1 MDLLVVLLAFVLLA
15 VVIVLVGA
23 PLRAAR
29 DRELAGEHVLNDED
43 PERRQAYERAQLE
56 SAREAK
62 YGEIRDAELD
72 MRTGK
77 LSREDYDSVDGALR
91 AEALEVLNRLQAL
104 ERGET
109 SAGAP
114 PATDER
120 PAEGTGREADP
131 QKRKE
136 S

>member
-1 MDLLVVLLAFVLLA
+1 MDLLVVLLAFLLLA
-15 VVIVLVGA
+15 VVVALVGA

-43 PERRQAYERAQLE
+43 PERRQVYERAQLE

-77 LSREDYDSVDGALR
+77 LSREDYEAVDAALR
-91 AEALEVLNRLQAL
+91 AEALEVLDRLQAL
-104 ERGET
+104 ERAEGDARASQTAEERSAEAAGRNADQGET
-109 SAGAP
+109 S
-114 PATDER
+114 
-120 PAEGTGREADP
+120 
-131 QKRKE
+131 
-136 S
+136 

>member
-1 MDLLVVLLAFVLLA
+1 MDLLVVLLALLLLA
-15 VVIVLVGA
+15 VVIALVGA

-29 DRELAGEHVLNDED
+29 DRELAGEHVLNDDD
-43 PERRQAYERAQLE
+43 PARQQAYERAQLE

-77 LSREDYDSVDGALR
+77 LSREDYEAVDGALR

-104 ERGET
+104 ERDEDDASQAVDGR
-109 SAGAP
+109 SAEA
-114 PATDER
+114 A
-120 PAEGTGREADP
+120 GRETDP
-131 QKRKE
+131 GPGGK

>member
-1 MDLLVVLLAFVLLA
+1 MDLLVLLLAFLLLA
-15 VVIVLVGA
+15 VVIALVGA

-77 LSREDYDSVDGALR
+77 LSRVDYEAVDAALR
-91 AEALEVLNRLQAL
+91 AEALEVLDRLQAL
-104 ERGET
+104 ERDEDDGENASQGGRRGIGRRRSRPT
-109 SAGAP
+109 
-114 PATDER
+114 TDER
-120 PAEGTGREADP
+120 AN
-131 QKRKE
+131 
-136 S
+136 